1 MEGPQTAP
9 DRRQDFKRNAP
20 NSASIDLFVCL
31 PQPANLRIPHT
42 STTDHIPT
50 LRADSFQSGNS
61 DSGLDCREVTGRKT
75 AFGPTA
81 CDICDGDL
89 RLRCERPTGW
99 FRRPAQSIL
108 SPARSR

>member
-42 STTDHIPT
+42 STTNHIPT
-50 LRADSFQSGNS
+50 LRADSFQSGNC
-61 DSGLDCREVTGRKT
+61 DSGLDCFEVTEGKT
-75 AFGPTA
+75 AFSPTPGV
-81 CDICDGDL
+81 IRHFDL
-89 RLRCERPTGW
+89 RLRSKSPTGRICRPT
-99 FRRPAQSIL
+99 QSKF
-108 SPARSR
+108 SSAH

>member
-50 LRADSFQSGNS
+50 LRADSFQSGNC
-61 DSGLDCREVTGRKT
+61 DSGLTV
-75 AFGPTA
+75 
-81 CDICDGDL
+81 L
-89 RLRCERPTGW
+89 RLREEKAHLARPLVISVIAICVFDASVQLVGSAGL
-99 FRRPAQSIL
+99 PN
-108 SPARSR
+108 